1 MKTPKEL
8 TKTFKGI
15 LNLKYVKVQNV
26 PVHKSER
33 FGATMDAAVHKRVE
47 KIAAIALLEQRVP
60 LRGSEVQFLREVAGI
75 SQRKLGHLL
84 GYSGVAILK
93 WERSPNKRLAPV
105 NEVAVR
111 ALMAGLLN
119 IKLLGTF
126 EALLG
131 TEKSPKTLVLDFA
144 QMQKKR
150 VA

>member
-1 MKTPKEL
+1 MPKEL

-15 LNLKYVKVQNV
+15 LNLKYVEVQNV

-33 FGATMDAAVHKRVE
+33 FGTTMDAAVLKRVE

-60 LRGSEVQFLREVAGI
+60 LRGGEVQFLREVAGI
-75 SQRKLGHLL
+75 SQRKLGQLL

-111 ALMAGLLN
+111 ALMAGQLN

-131 TEKSPKTLVLDFA
+131 IEKSPKALVLDYSG
-144 QMQKKR
+144 MQTR
-150 VA
+150 LIA